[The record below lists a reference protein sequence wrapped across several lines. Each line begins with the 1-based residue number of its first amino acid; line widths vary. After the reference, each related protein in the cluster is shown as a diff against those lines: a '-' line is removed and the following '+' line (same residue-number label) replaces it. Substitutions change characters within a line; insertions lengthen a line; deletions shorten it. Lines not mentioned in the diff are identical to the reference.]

1 MRSKM
6 SFIGLSV
13 LFLASVAVQGGTQRG
28 AAGVPPAP
36 GAPAAQA
43 GQRGGGARGGGQGAP
58 TQGFP
63 AQQRPPGDASLISR
77 GNTLYGIHCRSCHG
91 ADLRG
96 GEQGGPNLLRSEVT
110 MNDQSGELI
119 QPVIRDG
126 RRNPGMPSM
135 PPIDISTDDIRA
147 IAEYIHSVLATARGQ
162 GSPPPGPPV
171 ALNVLV
177 GDATAGRAYFEAK
190 CASCHS
196 ATGDLKGIGSRFTN
210 PAQLQN
216 TWVAGGAGGRGG
228 AATPVTATVT
238 PRTGQKVE
246 GRVIRSDDF
255 IITIGMPDG
264 TSRSFRRDGDVPKV
278 EIHNPREGHLKLL
291 PGYSDKDIHDVT
303 AYLVTV
309 K

>member
-1 MRSKM
+1 MRLTITWIVS
-6 SFIGLSV
+6 SV
-13 LFLASVAVQGGTQRG
+13 LLL
-28 AAGVPPAP
+28 AGVFP
-36 GAPAAQA
+36 GAPAPA
-43 GQRGGGARGGGQGAP
+43 GQGGRGARGGGQGAP

-63 AQQRPPGDASLISR
+63 AQQRPPGDATLISR

-119 QPVIRDG
+119 QLVIREG
-126 RRNPGMPSM
+126 RRNPGMPPM
-135 PPIDISTDDIRA
+135 PAIDLSTDDIRA
-147 IAEYIHSVLATARGQ
+147 IAEYIHSILATARGQ

-171 ALNVLV
+171 TLNVLV
-177 GDATAGRAYFEAK
+177 GDASAGRTYFEAK
-190 CASCHS
+190 CSSCHS
-196 ATGDLKGIGSRFTN
+196 ATGDLRGIGSRFAS

-216 TWVAGGAGGRGG
+216 LWVAGGTGGRGG
-228 AATPVTATVT
+228 GTTPITAIVTL
-238 PRTGQKVE
+238 RGGQKVE

-255 IITIGMPDG
+255 TIALAMADG

-278 EIHNPREGHLKLL
+278 EIQNPREGHIKLL
-291 PGYSDKDIHDVT
+291 PGYTDKDIHDVT
-303 AYLVTV
+303 AYLVTL